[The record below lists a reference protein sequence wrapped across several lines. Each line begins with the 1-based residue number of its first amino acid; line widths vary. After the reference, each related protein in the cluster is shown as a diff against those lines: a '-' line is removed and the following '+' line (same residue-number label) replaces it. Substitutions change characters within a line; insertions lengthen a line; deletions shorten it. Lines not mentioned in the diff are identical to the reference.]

1 MKFADSPDQM
11 KKIQTEFLDY
21 KKQKSVMFDRNSQL
35 KKDSRQS
42 NDDSF
47 EISSPMISRQSTM
60 KICKKKTIKE
70 AMTQMK
76 SAINWEALMDR
87 IKDVEGIEDDLK
99 YKRLHLF
106 LTEENIER
114 ADAILKNA
122 KQGEITDNKFH

>member
-1 MKFADSPDQM
+1 
-11 KKIQTEFLDY
+11 
-21 KKQKSVMFDRNSQL
+21 
-35 KKDSRQS
+35 
-42 NDDSF
+42 
-47 EISSPMISRQSTM
+47 
-60 KICKKKTIKE
+60 
-70 AMTQMK
+70 MTQMK

-122 KQGEITDNKFH
+122 K